1 MLSSNLEVLQ
11 VFTEVRSS
19 YNNFTNSTS
28 NLDITTGSNPSH
40 PAPGRVV
47 HMIQISR
54 QATDPRLAAVPHRQ
68 STGLDLRAIRMRR
81 ADLDDRPR
89 ERVGPQKARRAGA
102 VRP

>member
-11 VFTEVRSS
+11 VFTEIRSS

-28 NLDITTGSNPSH
+28 NLDITTGRDPPH
-40 PAPGRVV
+40 AAPGRVV
-47 HMIQISR
+47 DVIQISS

-68 STGLDLRAIRMRR
+68 RPGLDLRPVRMAR
-81 ADLDDRPR
+81 ADLDDGPCHG
-89 ERVGPQKARRAGA
+89 VGPQKARRAGA

>member
-1 MLSSNLEVLQ
+1 MFPSNLEVLQ
-11 VFTEVRSS
+11 VFTEIRSS

-28 NLDITTGSNPSH
+28 NLDILTGRDPPH
-40 PAPGRVV
+40 AAPGRVV
-47 HMIQISR
+47 DVIQISR

-68 STGLDLRAIRMRR
+68 RPGLDLRPIRVRR